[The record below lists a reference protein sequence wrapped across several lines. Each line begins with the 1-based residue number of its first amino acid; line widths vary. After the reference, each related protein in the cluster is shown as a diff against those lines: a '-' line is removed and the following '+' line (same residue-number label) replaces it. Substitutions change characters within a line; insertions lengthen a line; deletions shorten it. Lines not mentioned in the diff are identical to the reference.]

1 MSKPSASAPVIIR
14 RYARSRLYDAVHG
27 RYVSVD
33 TLRLWRNRGI
43 AFTVLDAENGADIT
57 RVLMA

>member
-1 MSKPSASAPVIIR
+1 MPEPSASAPVIIR
-14 RYARSRLYDAVHG
+14 RYARSRLYGAAHG

-33 TLRLWRNRGI
+33 TLRLWRDRGV
-43 AFTVLDAENGADIT
+43 AFTVLDAENGADIK